1 MSFYQYLL
9 VIGAGIVAGF
19 INTLAGSGSLLTLPI
34 LIFLG
39 LPANIA
45 NGTNRIAILFQ
56 SIVSVTSFKSQKILD
71 VKQGVWLAIPAVV
84 GSLAGAQMAVNIN
97 ENLMEKCIAGLLIFM
112 FFIILYKPER
122 WIKGKAGFIQTKPS
136 FIQVFVFFGIGFY
149 GGFIQAG
156 VGIFLLA
163 GLVFT
168 VGTDLVK
175 SNGLKNF
182 IVLAYS
188 PFALAVFIINKQVNW
203 EMGLVLAA
211 GNMIGAYVASKVA
224 VSWGPKFIR
233 IILLIAI
240 FLSAAKLLGI
250 FDFLSTLFN

>member
-1 MSFYQYLL
+1 MSLYLYLL
-9 VIGAGIVAGF
+9 VVGVGIIAGF

-56 SIVSVTSFKSQKILD
+56 SIVSVASFKNQKVLD
-71 VKQGVWLAIPAVV
+71 IKQGIWLSLPAVV
-84 GSLAGAQMAVNIN
+84 GAIIGASVAVNFN
-97 ENLMEKCIAGLLIFM
+97 EELMEKCIAGLLIFM
-112 FFIILYKPER
+112 FFVILYKPER
-122 WIKGKAGFIQTKPS
+122 WIKGKAGLINTKPS
-136 FIQVFVFFGIGFY
+136 LIQIIVFFGIGFY

-163 GLVFT
+163 GLVFS
-168 VGTDLVK
+168 VGTDLLK

-182 IVLAYS
+182 IVLVYA

-203 EMGLVLAA
+203 EIGLILAA
-211 GNMIGAYVASKVA
+211 GNMIGAYIASKVA

-233 IILLIAI
+233 IILLGAI
-240 FLSAAKLLGI
+240 MLSAVKLLGVFSFI
-250 FDFLSTLFN
+250 VSLFK

>member
-1 MSFYQYLL
+1 MPFYLYLL
-9 VIGAGIVAGF
+9 VIGVGIIAGF

-56 SIVSVTSFKSQKILD
+56 SIVSVTSFKQQKVLD
-71 VKQGVWLAIPAVV
+71 IKQGVWLSIPAV
-84 GSLAGAQMAVNIN
+84 AGAIVGADVAVNFN
-97 ENLMEKCIAGLLIFM
+97 EDLMQKFIAGLLIFM
-112 FFIILYKPER
+112 FFVILYKPDR
-122 WIKGKAGFIQTKPS
+122 WIKGKAGLVQTKPS
-136 FIQVFVFFGIGFY
+136 LIQIFVFFGIGFY

-163 GLVFT
+163 GLVFS

-182 IVLAYS
+182 IVLVYA
-188 PFALAVFIINKQVNW
+188 PFALAVFIINKQVHW
-203 EMGLVLAA
+203 EMGLILAI
-211 GNMIGAYVASKVA
+211 GNMIGAYIASKVA

-233 IILLIAI
+233 IILLSAI
-240 FLSAAKLLGI
+240 MLSAAKLLGLFSFIASI
-250 FDFLSTLFN
+250 FK